1 MKLSKL
7 VVFVFLFLSLTAAL
21 VYLKV
26 PHNWFS
32 RAIGMQEPKICGTLN
47 APCCPAKDAPRC
59 EKDLWCTRKDVDLAP
74 EICRGEKGFK
84 IDFPFMQIKN
94 YKKKNGDLIPY
105 RPIDINT
112 FANFHMTIILKGG
125 KEDSLYEYF
134 SNIQKYALYPLFYRI
149 SVQNDKHPKPLV
161 LTHSI
166 YDVNFVRDKV
176 TSFNFYKN
184 DFFIEDSYSPSS
196 LFNINSFVNNL
207 LTGYNLIKI
216 EIYSLNY
223 DQWSTITSNI
233 KKSPYTRNGSY
244 IGETIES
251 GIKIFLNQNPN
262 FLNNPTRTYQLALID
277 NKERDNN
284 YDRVIN
290 FLEIIPVSDAPND
303 SAADFF
309 DTIPFFIYYDSFKSI
324 NIPTQPPSTPTIIP
338 TVYVP
343 SPLPSPTKAPS
354 LQPLPGQ
361 LNGPC
366 KPPPLR
372 CDSGLVCNNIS
383 KTCVKK

>member
-1 MKLSKL
+1 MHAWK
-7 VVFVFLFLSLTAAL
+7 AA
-21 VYLKV
+21 
-26 PHNWFS
+26 
-32 RAIGMQEPKICGTLN
+32 C
-47 APCCPAKDAPRC
+47 
-59 EKDLWCTRKDVDLAP
+59 
-74 EICRGEKGFK
+74 
-84 IDFPFMQIKN
+84 
-94 YKKKNGDLIPY
+94 
-105 RPIDINT
+105 
-112 FANFHMTIILKGG
+112 
-125 KEDSLYEYF
+125 
-134 SNIQKYALYPLFYRI
+134 
-149 SVQNDKHPKPLV
+149 
-161 LTHSI
+161 
-166 YDVNFVRDKV
+166 
-176 TSFNFYKN
+176 
-184 DFFIEDSYSPSS
+184 
-196 LFNINSFVNNL
+196 
-207 LTGYNLIKI
+207 
-216 EIYSLNY
+216 
-223 DQWSTITSNI
+223 
-233 KKSPYTRNGSY
+233 
-244 IGETIES
+244 
-251 GIKIFLNQNPN
+251 KIFLNQNPT

-372 CDSGLVCNNIS
+372 CNSGLVCNNTE
-383 KTCVKK
+383 KKCVNK